1 MSANQ
6 AANAARPDQA
16 PTANVARQAIF
27 SLTPARANPDAYLDY
42 TTTNASKIFKQAS
55 APLDYKFDCE
65 ESSVQTFIETLRD
78 RSTSSGWDSNQA
90 SIININGTNLFDE
103 YGLLTLDQI
112 RAHVITYV
120 ATETRTAQNS
130 YQMYL
135 SIISSLTDEG
145 RAKLLT
151 RSEDYT
157 VNNIQSGPLL
167 FKVLMTITT
176 VDTRATVTFIRT
188 NMSNLD
194 SYMATVK
201 DDVLKFNQYV
211 RKLRNDLSSRGETSN
226 DLLINIFKG
235 YLACSD
241 RQFIQYIRQ
250 KKDIYDEGG
259 EVTIDTLMNDAQNKY
274 KNLVLEQQWNSLS
287 PEEEKLIALTAR
299 FEELKDKN
307 LKLSKNLTRPKPKPN
322 SYDKKS
328 KPKSK
333 KQIDKNYAWK
343 KIPPKSGQSQVLKRD
358 SKTYYWCP
366 EHLAWCIHKPNECHL
381 KKEREANA
389 KESEDKPAKEKGT
402 SAVTFSALEAI
413 LSE

>member
-1 MSANQ
+1 MNANQ
-6 AANAARPDQA
+6 AANAAQA
-16 PTANVARQAIF
+16 PAANAAQAPAANVARPAIF

-42 TTTNASKIFKQAS
+42 TTSSASKIFKQAS
-55 APLDYKFDCE
+55 ASLDYKFDCE

-90 SIININGTNLFDE
+90 NIIDINGTNLMDE

-112 RAHVITYV
+112 RTHVITYIE
-120 ATETRTAQNS
+120 TQTRTAQNS

-151 RSEDYT
+151 RSNDYT
-157 VNNIQSGPLL
+157 VNGIQSGPLL

-176 VDTRATVTFIRT
+176 VDTRATITFIRT

-194 SYMATVK
+194 SYMSTVK
-201 DDVLKFNQYV
+201 GDIIKFNQYV
-211 RKLRNDLSSRGETSN
+211 RKLRNDLSARGETSN
-226 DLLINIFKG
+226 DLLINLFKG
-235 YLACSD
+235 YLACTD
-241 RQFIQYIRQ
+241 RQFILYIRQ

-259 EVTIDTLMNDAQNKY
+259 AVTIDTLMNDAQNKY
-274 KNLVLEQQWNSLS
+274 KNLVLEQQWNSMS

-299 FEELKDKN
+299 FEELRDKN
-307 LKLSKNLTRPKPKPN
+307 LKLSKNM
-322 SYDKKS
+322 SG
-328 KPKSK
+328 KPKSFSNVKPKNNSKK
-333 KQIDKNYAWK
+333 KQDKSYAWK
-343 KIPPKSGQSQVLKRD
+343 KVPPKSGQSKIMKRD

-366 EHLAWCIHKPNECHL
+366 EHLAWCVHKPSECNL
-381 KKEREANA
+381 KKEREA
-389 KESEDKPAKEKGT
+389 KSEDKPSDSE
-402 SAVTFSALEAI
+402 SNNVTFSALEAI